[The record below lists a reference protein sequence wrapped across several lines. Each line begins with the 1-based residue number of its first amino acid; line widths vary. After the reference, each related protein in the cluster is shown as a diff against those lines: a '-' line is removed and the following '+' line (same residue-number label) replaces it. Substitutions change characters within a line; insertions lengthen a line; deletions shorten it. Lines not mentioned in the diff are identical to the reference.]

1 MYLIIRED
9 LMKAIQDDAGRA
21 GERGRRLLD
30 VQRARSARRQ
40 DTGPAAPARRLAR
53 LLLRRA
59 TA

>member
-21 GERGRRLLD
+21 GERGRRLLEA
-30 VQRARSARRQ
+30 QRACSASRQ
-40 DTGPAAPARRLAR
+40 HAGPAAPAKRLAW